1 MNRRQFLQQA
11 AIASITL
18 PGAALVP
25 QSAKATMPPAARPGR
40 QAGFYWLQLGNVQVA
55 ALSDGTLRSS
65 AKLLSEQ
72 HDRVA
77 EALKNAYVTSPRA
90 TSVNA
95 FLILDRDRRILVDAG
110 SGKLLGPTV
119 NKLGRSLQA
128 AGIEPTDITDI
139 LLTHIHGDHS
149 GGLTVDGKRVFP
161 AATLHVNRLEAE
173 FWLNTA
179 NMEKSPEYFR
189 PMFVKGQQSLAP
201 YGTAGKIALFEGGQ
215 TGLPGITAIAAY
227 GHTPGHTC
235 YLLESQGEKLLF
247 WGDTVHVA
255 EAQFPLP
262 DTAIEYDLDPQAA
275 IKQRQQLFAEAADKG
290 LLVAGAHIS
299 FPGIGH
305 VGREG
310 KAYRW
315 VPTEYAPIKSSAR

>member
-11 AIASITL
+11 AIASIVL
-18 PGAALVP
+18 PGAALGP
-25 QSAKATMPPAARPGR
+25 HSAKAATPPAARPGR

-72 HDRVA
+72 HDQVA

-95 FLILDRDRRILVDAG
+95 FLILDHDRRILVDAG

-128 AGIEPTDITDI
+128 AGVEPADITDI

-149 GGLTVDGKRVFP
+149 GGLIADGKRVFP
-161 AATLHVNRLEAE
+161 AATVHVNRLEAE
-173 FWLNTA
+173 FWLSTA
-179 NMEKSPEYFR
+179 NMEKTPEYFR

-201 YGTAGKIALFEGGQ
+201 YGTAGKIALFEAGQ
-215 TGLPGITAIAAY
+215 TVLPGITAIAAY

-290 LLVAGAHIS
+290 FLVAGAHIS

-305 VGREG
+305 VG
-310 KAYRW
+310 KAAQGYRW
-315 VPTEYAPIKSSAR
+315 IPIPYVNDAVD